1 MIRPFFVSVTLVLAI
16 SVLAVAPRAGAAGI
30 EYPATVP
37 GGHARDYFA
46 AFNTGEEAMRAFWT
60 AHGSKASLAQ
70 RPVELRLDVW
80 HEMHDEHG
88 AIKPLSVKASRD
100 DFIQVVARTERSGD
114 LLIGFMCEPEAP
126 HGLVALRVEPADQEP
141 SAGAAPPIR
150 KELEAPDTSPLPTD
164 AQIVAGLTAELESLV
179 KSGSFSGAVVLD
191 KSGKTLFEH
200 AYGMASREA
209 KIPNRLDTR
218 FNLASINKIFTHLAI
233 MQLAQQGKLG
243 LDHTIDRYLK
253 DYLSESAKKITIQ
266 MLLDHKAGVPDVLSH
281 PDIWKRADSLRTAA
295 DWYAMG
301 RDLPLRFEPGTQQAY
316 SNGGFVLLGAIIEKA
331 SGEDYYE
338 YMRAHIYGP
347 AGMTS
352 TDHYTAKEI
361 GDGFAIGYMGRGRA
375 SRGAPG
381 DDGRRPNL
389 EQLPWRGSPA
399 GGGYSTVGDL
409 VRFAHAARAGKYFP
423 AGKAPEMFGEK
434 FGLGIAGGSEGVN
447 GLFMA
452 SGPYT
457 FVVLAN
463 LDPPAAERFGET
475 TGRMLRRASGVA
487 SKGAPVKVGGK

>member
-1 MIRPFFVSVTLVLAI
+1 MRRFIHAALLV
-16 SVLAVAPRAGAAGI
+16 AVATLLFPATRASAAGI
-30 EYPATVP
+30 EYPATAP

-46 AFNTGEEAMRAFWT
+46 AFNSGEPAMRAFWA
-60 AHGSKASLAQ
+60 AHGSKEALAR

-80 HEMHDEHG
+80 QQMRDEHG
-88 AIKPLSVKASRD
+88 AITPLSVKVSRA
-100 DFIQVVARTERSGD
+100 DFIEVVARTERSGN

-126 HGLVALRVEPADQEP
+126 HGLVALRVEPADADP
-141 SAGAAPPIR
+141 NAGAAPPVR
-150 KELEAPDTSPLPTD
+150 REPEVADNAPPPTD
-164 AQIVAGLTAELESLV
+164 EQIVVALAAELDSLA
-179 KSGSFSGAVVLD
+179 KSGAFSGAVVLD
-191 KSGKTLFEH
+191 KGGKTLFEH
-200 AYGMASREA
+200 AYGMASRKA

-253 DYLSESAKKITIQ
+253 DYPAASAKKITIQ
-266 MLLDHKAGVPDVLSH
+266 MLLDHKAGVPDVFSH
-281 PDIWKRADSLRTAA
+281 ADIQERASTLRTVA
-295 DWYAMG
+295 DWYAMV
-301 RDLPLRFEPGTQQAY
+301 RDLPLRFEPGTKQAY

-338 YMRAHIYGP
+338 YVRAHIYGP

-352 TDHYTAKEI
+352 TDHYAAEEI
-361 GDGFAIGYMGRGRA
+361 GEGFATGYMGRGRA
-375 SRGAPG
+375 SG
-381 DDGRRPNL
+381 DTTGGDGRRPNDEHRL
-389 EQLPWRGSPA
+389 GRGSPA

-409 VRFAHAARAGKYFP
+409 VRFAHAVRAGKFFP
-423 AGKAPEMFGEK
+423 PGKAPAMFGEK

-447 GLFMA
+447 GLFVA
-452 SGPYT
+452 AGPYT

-475 TGRMLRRASGVA
+475 TGRMLRRASGSG
-487 SKGAPVKVGGK
+487 SKRAPVKVGGN